1 MIKTIGDNKEGMNK
15 KYISLT
21 YSYSY
26 NLPIYL
32 HVESILSVIIFVD
45 QKKISIEF
53 CSSSDKTDPD
63 VSTTNVT
70 DNSTTN
76 VSRVNNF
83 VRQVRN

>member
-1 MIKTIGDNKEGMNK
+1 MLKIH
-15 KYISLT
+15 SLT
-21 YSYSY
+21 
-26 NLPIYL
+26 
-32 HVESILSVIIFVD
+32 SITWSINFIVIIFVD

-53 CSSSDKTDPD
+53 CSSSDKTEPD

-83 VRQVRN
+83 VRQVRNKLLLQKFEWYFIFI